1 MRVIKWMLQVEP
13 TERPNV
19 EDLLNLPH
27 VSMRLRDRAL
37 KRNLQHMKRKE
48 EEVIYKEE
56 KLKKKLIEFEAK
68 EKETRERER

>member
-1 MRVIKWMLQVEP
+1 
-13 TERPNV
+13 
-19 EDLLNLPH
+19 
-27 VSMRLRDRAL
+27 
-37 KRNLQHMKRKE
+37 MKRKE